1 MGLVE
6 EGCMPASDDP
16 LQEEDGNGEWK
27 NKANNL
33 QKVLLRIL
41 GSQVPLLGTLVALE
55 VPLLTPSQR
64 ICCREHS

>member
-1 MGLVE
+1 M
-6 EGCMPASDDP
+6 EGISMSQAG
-16 LQEEDGNGEWK
+16 DGNGEWK